1 MRRER
6 DSANLDL
13 LRAIALIAVVS
24 VHVLGFLSVIPPG
37 SPLLRMGR
45 FAVLLFF
52 VHTSLVLTQS
62 LARRYRGERWSDLL
76 GHFLVR
82 RCFRI
87 YPLSILLVLT
97 VFTFKIPAADIGVWS
112 IHYVDLGVR
121 GLLANLLLV
130 QNLTYTPSIAGQ
142 LWSLPLEMQ
151 MYVLLPFLFL
161 LAHRTTSVRPLL
173 GLWVAALGLALVQP
187 LISDRLDLGQ
197 FVPTFL
203 PGIIAYHLTGTTR
216 RSWPSWTWPVFL
228 GALWAAYR
236 FSRPYDHGWV
246 LCLLAGLAL
255 PHFRELRHTWV
266 RGAAHEL
273 AKYSYGTYLT
283 HVFALWLAFVRLGA
297 LPLAGR
303 WAVFLVL
310 LVSLPVLLYHTL
322 EAPLIRYGTR
332 LADRWFPQRADG
344 TTLSS
349 PTDRTIAWP
358 V

>member
-1 MRRER
+1 MSRGRVGGNASGEGCVPAANPLARNSLSHSRTSVTGGAVTARTEQVRAAPRRSPVLSAGRSVGAQMRRDR

-173 GLWVAALGLALVQP
+173 GLW
-187 LISDRLDLGQ
+187 
-197 FVPTFL
+197 
-203 PGIIAYHLTGTTR
+203 
-216 RSWPSWTWPVFL
+216 
-228 GALWAAYR
+228 
-236 FSRPYDHGWV
+236 
-246 LCLLAGLAL
+246 
-255 PHFRELRHTWV
+255 
-266 RGAAHEL
+266 
-273 AKYSYGTYLT
+273 
-283 HVFALWLAFVRLGA
+283 LAFVRLGA

-303 WAVFLVL
+303 WAAFLVL

-344 TTLSS
+344 ATLSS

-358 V
+358 A